1 MCEFA
6 GFLTVGVSSLGSLKA
21 IATWM
26 AKAIEHRGP
35 DDFGPWADAQASI
48 ALGFPRLSM
57 IDLSPNGHQPMASGI
72 GLLPLDSGWL
82 DASH

>member
-35 DDFGPWADAQASI
+35 NDSGAWVDTQAGI
-48 ALGFPRLSM
+48 ALGFRRLAI
-57 IDLSPNGHQPMASGI
+57 IDLSPAGHQPMA
-72 GLLPLDSGWL
+72 
-82 DASH
+82 ASRWAHPPHSDW

>member
-35 DDFGPWADAQASI
+35 DDSGAWVDAQAGI
-48 ALGFPRLSM
+48 ALGFRRLAI
-57 IDLSPNGHQPMASGI
+57 IDLSPAGHQPMVLSVGR
-72 GLLPLDSGWL
+72 PPVDFGWW
-82 DASH
+82 DA